1 MGGMNAHDRE
11 AVGKLQALVR
21 IPTVSHTDEDEV
33 DDAAFEALHTE
44 LELAFPLLHLR
55 LERIAIEKHSLL
67 FHWPGHS
74 DARPLVLMAHQD
86 VVPVDGS
93 MPWTHP
99 AFAGIIEDGVLW
111 GRGTLDDK
119 GALVAICEAVERLLG
134 EDFVPAHD
142 VWLSFGAREEVS
154 GPDAVAAVRALTER
168 GVRPW
173 LVVDEGGAVATGAFP
188 GVAAPLGV
196 VGIGEK
202 GTTSLLLRAEGRGG
216 HSSTPLPNGPTTRI
230 ARAVIR
236 LERHQFPAR
245 LTSPVIELFKRLAP
259 QMPAPVRPL
268 LTNAGSLRAVL
279 PRIITLLGPEAASM
293 VRTSIAVTQLSGSPA
308 QNVIAS
314 SATATVNLR
323 IAPGDSV
330 DSSIAHVRRAIG
342 DKDMAIEVL
351 DANEPSPISR
361 IDDEGYALMESTIS
375 ATFPEAVVTP
385 YLMMAATDSRFF
397 ADVCER
403 VFRFAP
409 FLMSK
414 EQRESIHSYDERIG
428 VGDFVRGIGWYRR
441 LIEQHR

>member
-1 MGGMNAHDRE
+1 
-11 AVGKLQALVR
+11 
-21 IPTVSHTDEDEV
+21 
-33 DDAAFEALHTE
+33 
-44 LELAFPLLHLR
+44 
-55 LERIAIEKHSLL
+55 LL
-67 FHWPGHS
+67 FRWPGHS
-74 DARPLVLMAHQD
+74 DERPLALMAHQD

-119 GALVAICEAVERLLG
+119 GALVAICEAVERLLAEG
-134 EDFVPAHD
+134 FVPAHD

-154 GPDAVAAVRALTER
+154 GPDAAAAVRALTER

-173 LVVDEGGAVATGAFP
+173 LVVDEGGAIATGAFP

-230 ARAVIR
+230 ARAVLR
-236 LERHQFPAR
+236 LERHQFPPR
-245 LTSPVIELFKRLAP
+245 LTAPVIELLKRLAP

-268 LTNAGSLRAVL
+268 LTNADKLRAVL

-314 SATATVNLR
+314 SASATVNLR
-323 IAPGDSV
+323 IAPGDTV
-330 DSSIAHVRRAIG
+330 ESSIAHVRKAIDDSG
-342 DKDMAIEVL
+342 MSIDVL

-375 ATFPEAVVTP
+375 TTFPEAVVTP

-397 ADVCER
+397 AQACDR

-409 FLMSK
+409 FLMSQ

-428 VGDFVRGIGWYRR
+428 IDDFVRGIGWYRL

>member
-1 MGGMNAHDRE
+1 MEVRDQE
-11 AVGKLQALVR
+11 AVAKLQALVR
-21 IPTVSHTDEDEV
+21 IPTVSYTDEDLI
-33 DDAAFEALHTE
+33 DAAAFDALHTE
-44 LELAFPLLHLR
+44 LEISFPLLHQR
-55 LERIAIEKHSLL
+55 LERTRVGTHSLL
-67 FHWPGHS
+67 FRWPGRS
-74 DARPLVLMAHQD
+74 DERPIVLMAHQD

-99 AFAGIIEDGVLW
+99 AFAGVIEDGVLW

-119 GALVAICEAVERLLG
+119 GALVGICEAVERLLAEG
-134 EDFVPAHD
+134 FVPAHD
-142 VWLSFGAREEVS
+142 IWLSFGAREEVS
-154 GPDAVAAVRALTER
+154 GPDAEAAVQALEHR

-188 GVAAPLGV
+188 GVTAPLGV

-216 HSSTPLPNGPTTRI
+216 HSSTPRPNGPTARI
-230 ARAVIR
+230 ARAVVR
-236 LERHQFPAR
+236 LEKHQFPPR
-245 LTSPVIELFKRLAP
+245 LTKPVIELFTRLAP
-259 QMPAPVRPL
+259 QLPAPVRPL
-268 LTNAGSLRAVL
+268 LTNAERLRAVL
-279 PRIITLLGPEAASM
+279 PRVITLLGPEAASM

-323 IAPGDSV
+323 IAPGDTV
-330 DSSIAHVRRAIG
+330 ASSIAHVRRAID
-342 DKDMAIEVL
+342 DKDMTIDVI

-397 ADVCER
+397 TRICDR

-414 EQRESIHSYDERIG
+414 EQRESIHSFDERIG
-428 VGDFVRGIGWYRR
+428 VDDFVRGIGWYRR